1 MLEDQE
7 HILRVILNIADEE
20 QPQAVLISGDVF
32 DRTVAPTE
40 ALRLLNDFLDGLVRR
55 SIKVFIISGNHDSA
69 DRLAFGSSLMNGSG
83 VHISRVYDGQI
94 TPFELSDE
102 YGEVNVFLL
111 PFLKPVQI
119 KRFFPDTE
127 IATWTDA
134 VRVVIEQLQV
144 DETKRNILLAHQF
157 VTGATTC
164 ESEELNVGGADN
176 VDAEVF
182 APFDYVALGHLHG
195 AQKIGRATLRY
206 CGTPLKYSFSEVNHK
221 KSVTVV
227 ELGDKRPVPDQAVG
241 DAPTQPPCPPRV
253 SVVGLECSTSGI
265 ANPLQYIVV
274 REIPLVPK
282 REMSEIRGK
291 YLEVTSR
298 EFYQNLNTDDYY
310 RITLTDEDD
319 QPDATSKLRVIYPN
333 LMRLDYDNKRTQT
346 EGSVTGVADSSQYT
360 PLELFGMLY
369 ETQNGQPISAT
380 QREFLN
386 DVIEQVWNDPN
397 GSFGDNARAAV

>member
-7 HILRVILNIADEE
+7 YILKIILHIAEEE
-20 QPQAVLISGDVF
+20 QPQAVLIAGDVF

-40 ALRLLNDFLDGLVRR
+40 ALRLMDDFLDGLVGRA
-55 SIKVFIISGNHDSA
+55 IKVFIISGNHDSA
-69 DRLAFGSSLMNGSG
+69 DRLAFGSRLLDRSG
-83 VHISRVYDGQI
+83 VHISRVYNGQI
-94 TPFELSDE
+94 TPYVLADE
-102 YGEVNVFLL
+102 YGDVNVFLL

-127 IATWTDA
+127 IATWTDVIGA
-134 VRVVIEQLQV
+134 VVEQLNV
-144 DETKRNILLAHQF
+144 DESKRNVLLAHQF

-164 ESEELNVGGADN
+164 ESEEINVGGADN

-195 AQKIGRATLRY
+195 AQSIGRATLRY
-206 CGTPLKYSFSEVNHK
+206 CGTPLKYSFSEVHHK

-227 ELGDKRPVPDQAVG
+227 ELADKGD
-241 DAPTQPPCPPRV
+241 T
-253 SVVGLECSTSGI
+253 
-265 ANPLQYIVV
+265 VV

-282 REMSEIRGK
+282 REMSEVRGK
-291 YLEVTSR
+291 YLEVTAR

-310 RITLTDEDD
+310 RITLTDEED
-319 QPDATSKLRVIYPN
+319 QPDAIAKLRVIYPN

-360 PLELFGMLY
+360 PLELLGMLY
-369 ETQNGQPISAT
+369 ETQNGQSLCET
-380 QREFLN
+380 QRDFLN
-386 DVIEQVWNDPN
+386 DMIEQVWNN
-397 GSFGDNARAAV
+397 HHE